1 MSTLPF
7 LHEHKEFKDLLEIL
21 SKELGILPQLVE
33 KDYWLMHCL
42 FGLLSLKFH
51 IELKGG
57 TSLSK
62 GFQVIDRFSEDIDI
76 KIDPPEHLE
85 VKTGPNHDKE
95 IHVESR
101 RKFFD
106 WLKDNIKIPGIISV
120 ERDTEFDDAAH
131 MRGAGIRLRYK
142 SYYDPLPKLKVG
154 ILLEVGFD
162 RTAPNEK
169 VTISSWAY
177 EQAIKVKG
185 PLHDNRAIDVPCYL
199 PEYTFVEKLQA
210 ISTKYRQQQEKGKTF
225 PPNFL
230 RHYYDVYRLLDLES
244 VQKFI
249 GTAEYDQ
256 YKDKRFRGADNRNIA
271 ANDAFTLSDAA
282 VRSLYEAEYQKGA
295 DLYYKG
301 QVPFTEILGRIQKN
315 IERL

>member
-1 MSTLPF
+1 MSSPPF
-7 LHEHKEFKDLLEIL
+7 LHDHKEFKDLLEIL
-21 SKELGILPQLVE
+21 SQELSIQPQLVE

-42 FGLLSLKFH
+42 FGLNALKFN

-76 KIDPPEHLE
+76 KIEPPVHLA
-85 VKTGPNHDKE
+85 VKAGPNHDKD

-101 RKFFD
+101 RAFFE
-106 WLKDNIKIPGIISV
+106 WLKDNIVIPGIISV
-120 ERDTEFDDAAH
+120 ERDTEFDDAQ
-131 MRGAGIRLRYK
+131 MRSGGIRLLYRSHYA
-142 SYYDPLPKLKVG
+142 PLPKLKVG

-162 RTAPNEK
+162 RTAPNK
-169 VTISSWAY
+169 NILISSWAY
-177 EQAIKVKG
+177 EKATTAKVPIK
-185 PLHDNRAIDVPCYL
+185 DNRAVDVPCYL

-210 ISTKYRQQQEKGKTF
+210 ISTKFRQQQEKGPAF

-230 RHYYDVYRLLDLES
+230 RHYYDVYQLLALDS
-244 VQKFI
+244 VQKFV
-249 GTAEYDQ
+249 GTKEYHE

-271 ANDAFTLSDAA
+271 SNDAFTLSEPAT
-282 VRSLYEAEYQKGA
+282 RSLYEAEYKKGA

-301 QVPFTEILGRIQKN
+301 QVPFDEILKRIKEN
-315 IERL
+315 MAKL

>member
-1 MSTLPF
+1 MNTSLF
-7 LHEHKEFKDLLEIL
+7 LHEHKDFKDLLEIL
-21 SKELGILPQLVE
+21 SKDLSIQPQLVE

-42 FGLLSLKFH
+42 YGLLSLKFV

-76 KIDPPEHLE
+76 KIEPPKHLE
-85 VKTGPNHDKE
+85 VKAGPNHNKE
-95 IHVESR
+95 IHIESR

-106 WLKDNIKIPGIISV
+106 WLIDNIKIPGIISV
-120 ERDTEFDDAAH
+120 ERDTEFDDDQ

-142 SYYDPLPKLKVG
+142 SHYDPLPKLKVG

-169 VTISSWAY
+169 VTISSWAFDK
-177 EQAIKVKG
+177 AISAKVSIQ
-185 PLHDNRAIDVPCYL
+185 DNRAFDVPCYS
-199 PEYTFVEKLQA
+199 PQYTLVEKLQA
-210 ISTKYRQQQEKGKTF
+210 ISTKYRQQQEKGKAF

-230 RHYYDVYRLLDLES
+230 RHYYDIYQLLDLKS

-249 GTAEYDQ
+249 GTPEYHE
-256 YKDKRFRGADNRNIA
+256 YKDKRFRGADNRDIA
-271 ANDAFTLSDAA
+271 ANDAFTLKDKA

-301 QVPFTEILGRIQKN
+301 QVPFSEIMERIQKN
-315 IERL
+315 ISRL

>member
-1 MSTLPF
+1 MSTSPF

-21 SKELGILPQLVE
+21 SKELSIQPQLVE

-42 FGLLSLKFH
+42 HGLLSLKFT

-76 KIDPPEHLE
+76 KIDPPKHLE
-85 VKTGPNHDKE
+85 VKAGPNHDKD

-101 RKFFD
+101 RKFFY
-106 WLKDNIKIPGIISV
+106 WLKDNIKISGIILI
-120 ERDTEFDDAAH
+120 ERDTEFDDEQ
-131 MRGAGIRLRYK
+131 MRSAGIRLRYK
-142 SYYDPLPKLKVG
+142 SHYNPLPKLKVG

-162 RTAPNEK
+162 RTAPNQK
-169 VTISSWAY
+169 VTISSWAFDK
-177 EQAIKVKG
+177 ATNAKV
-185 PLHDNRAIDVPCYL
+185 PIQDNRAVDVPCYL
-199 PEYTFVEKLQA
+199 PQYTFVEKLQA
-210 ISTKYRQQQEKGKTF
+210 ISTKYRQQQERGKNF

-230 RHYYDVYRLLDLES
+230 RHYYDIYRLLDLES

-249 GTAEYDQ
+249 GTTEYHE
-256 YKDKRFRGADNRNIA
+256 YKDKRFRDADNREIA
-271 ANDAFTLSDAA
+271 ENDAFTLRNAA
-282 VRSLYEAEYQKGA
+282 VRSLYELEYQKGA
-295 DLYYKG
+295 ALYYQG
-301 QVPFTEILGRIQKN
+301 QVPFSEILERIQKN

>member
-1 MSTLPF
+1 MSTSPF

-21 SKELGILPQLVE
+21 SKELSIQPQLVE

-42 FGLLSLKFH
+42 YGLLSLEFT

-76 KIDPPEHLE
+76 KIEPPKHLE
-85 VKTGPNHDKE
+85 VKAGPNHDKE
-95 IHVESR
+95 IHIESR

-106 WLKDNIKIPGIISV
+106 WLKDNIKIPEIISV
-120 ERDTEFDDAAH
+120 ERDTEFDDKD
-131 MRGAGIRLRYK
+131 MRSAGIRLRYK
-142 SYYDPLPKLKVG
+142 SHYDPLPKLKVG

-169 VTISSWAY
+169 VTISSWAFDK
-177 EQAIKVKG
+177 ATDVKV
-185 PLHDNRAIDVPCYL
+185 PIRDNRAIDVPCYS

-210 ISTKYRQQQEKGKTF
+210 ISTKYRQQQEKGKAF

-230 RHYYDVYRLLDLES
+230 RHYYDIYRLLDLDS

-249 GTAEYDQ
+249 GTSEYHQ
-256 YKDKRFRGADNRNIA
+256 YKDKRFRGADNRDIA
-271 ANDAFTLSDAA
+271 TNGAFTLKEAA
-282 VRSLYEAEYQKGA
+282 VRSLYETEYKKGA

-301 QVPFTEILGRIQKN
+301 QVPFSEILERIRKN

>member
-1 MSTLPF
+1 MSTSPF

-21 SKELGILPQLVE
+21 SKELGIQPQLVE

-42 FGLLSLKFH
+42 FGLLSLKFS

-76 KIDPPEHLE
+76 KIDPPKHLD
-85 VKTGPNHDKE
+85 VKAGPNHDKD
-95 IHVESR
+95 IHIESR

-120 ERDTEFDDAAH
+120 ERDTEFDDGH
-131 MRGAGIRLRYK
+131 MRSAGIRLRYK
-142 SYYDPLPKLKVG
+142 SHYDPLPKLKVG

-177 EQAIKVKG
+177 DKATTVKVSIE
-185 PLHDNRAIDVPCYL
+185 DNRAVDVPCYQ
-199 PEYTFVEKLQA
+199 PQYTFVEKIQA
-210 ISTKYRQQQEKGKTF
+210 ISTKFRQQQEKGNAF

-230 RHYYDVYRLLDLES
+230 RHYYDIYRLLELDS

-249 GTAEYDQ
+249 GTSEYHE
-256 YKDKRFRGADNRNIA
+256 YKNKRFRGGDNRDITT
-271 ANDAFTLSDAA
+271 NDAFLLKDQA
-282 VRSLYEAEYQKGA
+282 VRTLYETEYRKGA

-301 QVPFTEILGRIQKN
+301 QVPFSKILDRIGEN
-315 IERL
+315 IEKL

>member
-1 MSTLPF
+1 MSTPPF

-21 SKELGILPQLVE
+21 SKELSIQPQLVE

-42 FGLLSLKFH
+42 YGLLSLKFG

-62 GFQVIDRFSEDIDI
+62 GFQVVDRFSEDIDI
-76 KIDPPEHLE
+76 KIEPPLHLE
-85 VKTGPNHDKE
+85 VKAGPNHDKD
-95 IHVESR
+95 IHIESR

-106 WLKDNIKIPGIISV
+106 WLKANIKIPGIISV
-120 ERDTEFDDAAH
+120 ERDTEFDDDQ
-131 MRGAGIRLRYK
+131 MRNAGIRLRYK
-142 SYYDPLPKLKVG
+142 SHYDPLPKLKVG

-169 VTISSWAY
+169 VTISSWTFDKATS
-177 EQAIKVKG
+177 AKVSIQ
-185 PLHDNRAIDVPCYL
+185 DNRAIAVPCYS
-199 PEYTFVEKLQA
+199 PQYTFVEKLQA

-230 RHYYDVYRLLDLES
+230 RHYYDVYRLLDLDS

-249 GTAEYDQ
+249 GTTEYHE
-256 YKDKRFRGADNRNIA
+256 YKDKRFRGADNRDIA
-271 ANDAFTLSDAA
+271 TNDAFTLRDAA
-282 VRSLYEAEYQKGA
+282 VRALYETEYKKGA

-301 QVPFTEILGRIQKN
+301 QVPFAEILARIQQN
-315 IERL
+315 IARL

>member
-1 MSTLPF
+1 MSASPF

-21 SKELGILPQLVE
+21 SKELSIQPQLVE

-42 FGLLSLKFH
+42 YGLLSLEFT

-62 GFQVIDRFSEDIDI
+62 GFQIIDRFSEDIDI
-76 KIDPPEHLE
+76 KIDPPKHLE
-85 VKTGPNHDKE
+85 VKAGPNHDKD

-106 WLKDNIKIPGIISV
+106 WLKDNIKIPGILSV
-120 ERDTEFDDAAH
+120 ERDTEFDDDQ
-131 MRGAGIRLRYK
+131 MRSAGIRLRYK
-142 SYYDPLPKLKVG
+142 SHYDPLQKLKVG

-169 VTISSWAY
+169 VTISSWALDK
-177 EQAIKVKG
+177 ATDVKV
-185 PLHDNRAIDVPCYL
+185 PIQDNRAVEIPCYL
-199 PEYTFVEKLQA
+199 PQYTFVEKLQA
-210 ISTKYRQQQEKGKTF
+210 ISTKYRQQQEKGKAF

-230 RHYYDVYRLLDLES
+230 RHYYDIYRLLDLDS
-244 VQKFI
+244 VQEFI
-249 GTAEYDQ
+249 GTSEYRE
-256 YKDKRFRGADNRNIA
+256 YKDKRFRGADNRDIA
-271 ANDAFTLSDAA
+271 TNNAFTLKDTA
-282 VRSLYEAEYQKGA
+282 VRSLYETEYNKGA

-301 QVPFTEILGRIQKN
+301 QVSFSEILDRIRKN